1 VDLRSLD
8 GARLTFEQQQILKI
22 VGPVTAALVG
32 SLVIGVFAQWITR
45 HAQDNLRNELITAM
59 SEAAG
64 RLYMACAHCSRVKD
78 SIDPRDQASVAHL
91 AKERGEG

>member
-1 VDLRSLD
+1 
-8 GARLTFEQQQILKI
+8 
-22 VGPVTAALVG
+22 VTAALVG

-45 HAQDNLRNELITAM
+45 HAQERRASHNLRNELITAM